1 MDQVRPSLQ
10 YHQNGAH
17 NQKALL
23 QLRNLP
29 RDVNI
34 PQYHDM
40 TSTKKSNVRIN
51 DQLIPDPTKINI
63 CEKVITDTTQR
74 HHPYQSHVSQFAM
87 FPNFCFPVDP
97 DTDVQAAA
105 RSRLNPLVP
114 ARIPKMTVL
123 SKTKGA
129 PYRHEVL
136 EGPSDNRTHVLT
148 CPEQQGFH
156 HLRPDEGQKFYP
168 TAPKAMCPNKS
179 LCPREFTLCEQTGKL
194 LQNLERSFR
203 VTSYQRDFTGCG
215 SMNPRKL
222 DDFHE
227 RTVTGETTPYSL
239 QLVNRD
245 STRTGQARGTGSTQ
259 TTGSESEHVR
269 NIPPVSSRMECRDS
283 PYSKKQTYALDNHS
297 FGSIQPASATAA
309 LARVSKAVQ
318 GSGSAADQE
327 TCGQPCSS
335 PISPSRRLRISHTG
349 SKSVL
354 LDLQDSFSKT
364 EAHRRSHQ
372 VLHSSPL
379 DLQDNV
385 WKGRQHYFYG
395 FNSYYFRN

>member
-1 MDQVRPSLQ
+1 MRDQDR
-10 YHQNGAH
+10 HAA
-17 NQKALL
+17 KTT
-23 QLRNLP
+23 NLP

-34 PQYHDM
+34 PQYHDL
-40 TSTKKSNVRIN
+40 TSTKKSHVRIN

-97 DTDVQAAA
+97 ETEVQAAG
-105 RSRLNPLVP
+105 RSHLDPLVP
-114 ARIPKMTVL
+114 AKIPKITIL

-136 EGPSDNRTHVLT
+136 ERPADNRTHVLT

-156 HLRPDEGQKFYP
+156 LSRPDEGQKFYP
-168 TAPKAMCPNKS
+168 TAPKTMCTNKS
-179 LCPREFTLCEQTGKL
+179 LCPLDFTLSERRSKI
-194 LQNLERSFR
+194 LQNLERSHR
-203 VTSYQRDFTGCG
+203 VTSYQRDFTGAG
-215 SMNPRKL
+215 LLNLRKL

-227 RTVTGETTPYSL
+227 RTVTGETTPHSL

-245 STRTGQARGTGSTQ
+245 FSTRGLAKGTGSTQ
-259 TTGSESEHVR
+259 TFGSEVEQVR
-269 NIPPVSSRMECRDS
+269 NIPPVSSRMEYKDS
-283 PYSKKQTYALDNHS
+283 PYSKKQTYAMDNHS
-297 FGSIQPASATAA
+297 FGSIQPASATAT
-309 LARVSKAVQ
+309 LARVSKAEQ
-318 GSGSAADQE
+318 RPRSAPNQE
-327 TCGQPCSS
+327 TCSQPCSS
-335 PISPSRRLRISHTG
+335 PVSPSRGLRVSLPS

-364 EAHRRSHQ
+364 EALRHSRQ
-372 VLHSSPL
+372 VLHGRPL

-385 WKGRQHYFYG
+385 CKGRRHYLYG